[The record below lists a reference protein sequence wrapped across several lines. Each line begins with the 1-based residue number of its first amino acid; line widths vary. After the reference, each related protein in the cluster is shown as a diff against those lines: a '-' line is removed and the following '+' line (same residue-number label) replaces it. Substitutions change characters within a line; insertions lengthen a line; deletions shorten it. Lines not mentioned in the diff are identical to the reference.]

1 VTLNGL
7 GRDTGRVARLLTCGA
22 AAGPLSLAVGLAQVL
37 TREGFEIR
45 RHALSL
51 LSNGSLGWIQI
62 SNFIATGALVALG
75 ALGLRA
81 SWRGGRAGTWTPLL
95 LGIYGACLIGAG
107 IFVADP
113 GAGFPPGTPDPPP
126 FSQEYA
132 LTRSGILHFVFG
144 GIGFYA
150 FVGAC
155 LVAARRFWGRDER
168 LWALSTVAI
177 GVGFFASFMMM
188 IWRPFPEFLLAFW
201 VAVLLMWVWHTAFYL
216 HVRQEPVLRDGAIS
230 APASGPRGR

>member
-1 VTLNGL
+1 MRCRGRTALPRRRPRPGPHPRGL
-7 GRDTGRVARLLTCGA
+7 RDPPPRAQPLEQWQPGLDSDQQLHRDWRSGRSRGT
-22 AAGPLSLAVGLAQVL
+22 
-37 TREGFEIR
+37 
-45 RHALSL
+45 
-51 LSNGSLGWIQI
+51 
-62 SNFIATGALVALG
+62 
-75 ALGLRA
+75 GLRA